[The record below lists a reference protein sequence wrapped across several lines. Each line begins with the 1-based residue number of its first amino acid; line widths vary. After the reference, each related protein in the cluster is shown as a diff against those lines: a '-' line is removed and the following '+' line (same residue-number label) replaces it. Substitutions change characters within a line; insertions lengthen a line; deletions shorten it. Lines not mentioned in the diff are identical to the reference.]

1 MQSQQATTQQNQIFP
16 NLVNT
21 TLPISVTVQD
31 NPLGQPESQN
41 VDMSQRSQSE
51 IEPLLDINGPSSS
64 PSQPIQQNLVVEDLS
79 PSLDKMEDK
88 DNQKVAQILSPE
100 ELKAIEVQKA
110 IEKEKKAKEK
120 IENLQKMKPF
130 FEDFYKADDFFVDI
144 VPQKEKIESKI
155 KVVSNRSWYIEGDY
169 IFTIEPKDWDK
180 EKDYYDSEK
189 TQQSFELFFTTEIE
203 GQQKTIE
210 NNLARTRTLHLKMNN
225 IAPFESNFCLKIY
238 TLTEMELVL
247 SYNLPISH
255 LNSDFLLQVY
265 DKQYLAIICN
275 DFFYYIQ
282 YRSLLRFYFDKENT
296 EIVMFA
302 LVKLKDGAYKEH
314 GKIQNVIL
322 FQSYNVFFEK
332 GFIRNID
339 SENDIEVQPYTK
351 GIEKLNISGIYI
363 QPYRTV
369 IIAANNCV
377 YTYDYNE
384 QQAVLKE
391 KYSIRMLSS
400 NYKSKHLLC
409 NATEKHQFIKIVGCN
424 QFEEIDYITQAQ
436 RNLDRQN
443 IDYFDLTSDADDNT
457 IASYQYH
464 GYYWVF
470 NYKDLDDQF
479 FLRHIVTT
487 QQTKILFHSGDQCLA
502 TSELDDNKY
511 ITNLTCK
518 SLKYELPIKRFED
531 LKEATEITDFKESCN
546 YKLRQIKHLQFYY
559 SFYELGFKHQWLLG
573 QIHSQQKAYNIGYED
588 NFKSILKINKEFR
601 WNFVRNE
608 SHFEIQKYRIKD
620 DQMLNPLNNVTESTV
635 VFNEDI
641 LDLDPMRILLSETNF
656 YFLAIDKDLKGVI
669 FDLRSQVLIKHDD
682 LSYIFQAIRMSEDQ
696 IVLVQL
702 GNNQVVI
709 NKYLIKNNTL
719 QKLES
724 YNLTQNI
731 KQFDITNLIFPKL
744 MDINDLLKKEIN
756 LDSNVDFF
764 YLNNE
769 KNIVIFRLKIYDI
782 GSQDFIIFN
791 LETFDFVGSFSV
803 NKQLCQ
809 INYIF
814 FCVDDSQVY
823 KSNIINQLIN
833 NYDQINPHKLHVKI
847 DVVLNKY
854 EFYDL
859 DSQLIH
865 FTSYEFKSIYQV
877 QTNAQNRFKNL
888 NDFTLNRE
896 IQNMSE
902 IEIFNY
908 NQGLQRS
915 FIFTCNER
923 SELVFEECYKRLL
936 QINPAMSPQICAPHL
951 ENGKIL
957 QQTSHNILDFSV
969 QKNQYRKIGLILNM
983 ILKFNNNL
991 LYNNCI
997 DLYIGFLLQKKVN
1010 LREYFESKLVYP
1022 KITSLA
1028 YPQYSKDHSVIYQSI
1043 IDITQFT
1050 YHSLWND
1057 YKKYLGHSV
1066 NEDND
1071 QPLVEVEYNL
1081 INIPTTMTS
1090 QDFIR
1095 NLIDSQNL
1103 EYYETEFIQTV
1114 LNFKWDTYT
1123 NKFFIN
1129 QFYLY
1134 LLFLISYVTD
1144 LYFFTI
1150 NAGAD
1155 EEDSRSIVQQLVL
1168 KLTCVGYLLLQEYYE
1183 FKMLR
1188 RIGYVEYATDLWNI
1202 IDQAMAIL
1210 YFVIVIIDIQ
1220 EIAYNGIVILH
1231 SCMLI
1236 LVFIKLC
1243 EILRVFQGFSYQV
1256 SMLKAVFMDLRYFIM
1271 LYGFVLIVYGLI
1283 FTLLRIKTSSDNI
1296 EYEGINYFG
1305 YFIMAFRASTG
1316 DFQIDNFYELEDAHI
1331 IFAWIVWIS
1340 AVLFLNIIL
1349 LNFIIAVISE
1359 SYEKVMQKM
1368 VAESY
1373 RIKAQLIQER
1383 ESYFNDEE
1391 FKNQEYFPSYIIFR
1405 RPVEDQIDDN
1415 QEWQGFVKDI
1425 KKAIYKTHTKSFNT
1439 EEQILHHVKAV
1450 ELNVKT
1456 VDLNVKTVELTVKDL
1471 QTIIKNQDSII
1482 KNHESQNK
1490 ALQSTVTEMKTTIN
1504 DIKTLLY
1511 SLFENSDD
1519 KQIKENIKEEIQEEE
1534 KQKIVKNE

>member
-155 KVVSNRSWYIEGDY
+155 KVKSFRSWYIEGDY
-169 IFTIEPKDWDK
+169 IFTIEPKDWEK
-180 EKDYYDSEK
+180 EKDYYDSEQTK
-189 TQQSFELFFTTEIE
+189 NSLELFLTSEIE
-203 GQQKTIE
+203 EQEKTTE
-210 NNLARTRTLHLKMNN
+210 NNLLRTRKLHIKMNDN
-225 IAPFESNFCLKIY
+225 SPFESNFCLKIY
-238 TLTEMELVL
+238 TLTEMNLVL

-265 DKQYLAIICN
+265 DGQYLAIICN
-275 DFFYYIQ
+275 DFFYYVQ
-282 YRSLLRFYFDKENT
+282 YVSLLNFYFKLEHT
-296 EIVMFA
+296 ETVMFR
-302 LVKLKDGAYKEH
+302 LMKLKDDAYKEH

-322 FQSYNVFFEK
+322 YQYYNIFFEK
-332 GFIRNID
+332 GFVGNAH
-339 SENDIEVQPYTK
+339 SENNIEVYPYTK
-351 GIEKLNISGIYI
+351 GIDNFNIRGIYI
-363 QPYRTV
+363 QSFFTV
-369 IIAANNCV
+369 IILANQKV
-377 YTYDYNE
+377 YTIDFYE
-384 QQAVLKE
+384 KQAVLKE
-391 KYSIRMLSS
+391 NFQTKMFNL
-400 NYKSKHLLC
+400 NYKSKHILQYD
-409 NATEKHQFIKIVGCN
+409 AEKCQFMKIVDSN
-424 QFEEIDYITQAQ
+424 QFEAIEYFTESQIKISRQQIDYH
-436 RNLDRQN
+436 
-443 IDYFDLTSDADDNT
+443 DLCNDSDDNT
-457 IASYQYH
+457 IVSYQNH
-464 GYYWVF
+464 GYYLVF
-470 NYKDLDDQF
+470 NYKDLENQF
-479 FLRHIVTT
+479 FFRFLEGSR
-487 QQTKILFHSGDQCLA
+487 QQGMLFHSGDQCLI
-502 TSELDDNKY
+502 TMVLNEDDKY
-511 ITNLTCK
+511 ITNKTFK
-518 SLKYELPIKRFED
+518 SFKYDLPIKSFEE
-531 LKEATEITDFKESCN
+531 LKNSIEISDFRESC
-546 YKLRQIKHLQFYY
+546 YYQLRQMKHQQIY
-559 SFYELGFKHQWLLG
+559 SDNYELGFKHQWLKG
-573 QIHSQQKAYNIGYED
+573 KIHSQLKAQNIGND
-588 NFKSILKINKEFR
+588 DSLKQILKINKEFC
-601 WNFVRNE
+601 WNLVRNE
-608 SHFEIQKYRIKD
+608 SQFEIKKYRFND
-620 DQMLNPLNNVTESTV
+620 DQLSNPLNYVSETSV
-635 VFNEDI
+635 IFNEDI
-641 LDLDPMRILLSETNF
+641 LEILPMKIYLSETNY
-656 YFLAIDKDLKGVI
+656 YFLAIDKDLKGAI
-669 FDLRSQVLIKHDD
+669 FDLRSQVLIKHDQ
-682 LSYIFQAIRMSEDQ
+682 LSLIYQPLKMTEDQ

-702 GNNQVVI
+702 GNNQVMI
-709 NKYLIKNNTL
+709 NQYLILNNTL
-719 QKLES
+719 VWQKS

-731 KQFDITNLIFPKL
+731 KQLDITNVIFPKL
-744 MDINDLLKKEIN
+744 MDINDQLKKEIYQ
-756 LDSNVDFF
+756 DSNLNFF
-764 YLNNE
+764 YLNDE
-769 KNIVIFRLKIYDI
+769 KNIVIFRLKRQEI
-782 GSQDFIIFN
+782 GSQDFIIFD
-791 LETFDFVGSFSV
+791 LDQFDFIGSFSV
-803 NKQLCQ
+803 NKLLFQM
-809 INYIF
+809 NYIF
-814 FCVDDSQVY
+814 FCADHRQVY
-823 KSNIINQLIN
+823 RTNIINQLIN
-833 NYDQINPHKLHVKI
+833 NFDQINPHKLHVKI

-865 FTSYEFKSIYQV
+865 FTQYEVKSLFQIQM
-877 QTNAQNRFKNL
+877 NAQNKSKKQS
-888 NDFTLNRE
+888 DFSLNRE
-896 IQNMSE
+896 IQTMSE

-908 NQGLQRS
+908 NNGLQKS
-915 FIFTCNER
+915 FIFSCNER
-923 SELVFEECYKRLL
+923 SELVFEECYRRLL
-936 QINPAMSPQICAPHL
+936 QINPAMSPQICAPHVD
-951 ENGKIL
+951 NG
-957 QQTSHNILDFSV
+957 NILDFSV
-969 QKNQYRKIGLILNM
+969 KKHQYRKIGLILNM

-1010 LREYFESKLVYP
+1010 LRDYFESKLVYP
-1022 KITSLA
+1022 KITSLT
-1028 YPQYSKDHSVIYQSI
+1028 YPQYSKDPSVIYQSI
-1043 IDITQFT
+1043 IDTTQFT

-1057 YKKYLGHSV
+1057 YEKYLGHSV
-1066 NEDND
+1066 KEDND
-1071 QPLVEVEYNL
+1071 QPLVEVQYNL
-1081 INIPTTMTS
+1081 INIPITMKS

-1134 LLFLISYVTD
+1134 LVFLISYVTD

-1150 NAGAD
+1150 NAGVAD

-1183 FKMLR
+1183 FRMLR

-1202 IDQAMAIL
+1202 IDQAMTLL
-1210 YFVIVIIDIQ
+1210 YFVIVIIDTQ
-1220 EIAYNGIVILH
+1220 EIGYNGIVILH
-1231 SCMLI
+1231 SVMLI

-1283 FTLLRIKTSSDNI
+1283 FTLLKIKTSSDNI

-1316 DFQIDNFYELEDAHI
+1316 DFQIDNFYELEDTHI

-1373 RIKAQLIQER
+1373 RIKAQLIKER
-1383 ESYFNDEE
+1383 ESYFNDGEI
-1391 FKNQEYFPSYIIFR
+1391 KNQEYFPSYIIFR

-1415 QEWQGFVKDI
+1415 EEWQGFVKDI
-1425 KKAIYKTHTKSFNT
+1425 KKTIYKTHTKSINA
-1439 EEQILHHVKAV
+1439 EQQILHHVKAV
-1450 ELNVKT
+1450 ELH
-1456 VDLNVKTVELTVKDL
+1456 VKTVELTVKDL

-1482 KNHESQNK
+1482 KSHESQNK
-1490 ALQSTVTEMKTTIN
+1490 TLQSTVNDMKSN
-1504 DIKTLLY
+1504 QNEIKSTVNELKIDMKNLIQSLLK
-1511 SLFENSDD
+1511 NSED
-1519 KQIKENIKEEIQEEE
+1519 KLIKENIKEEAKEEE
-1534 KQKIVKNE
+1534 KILIVKNE